1 MSKITELINSFKCLE
16 SDNSD
21 TTKVETTPEVEV
33 TEPKESTDDTSKGTD
48 KSIEAA
54 KNFDLASLKECLF
67 RIADNQSVEQVSKYK
82 DKLKKLI
89 DKLDDILEK

>member
-1 MSKITELINSFKCLE
+1 MSKITKLTNSFKCLE
-16 SDNSD
+16 SRNSD
-21 TTKVETTPEVEV
+21 ITTEVEN
-33 TEPKESTDDTSKGTD
+33 TEDTD

-67 RIADNQSVEQVSKYK
+67 RIADNQSEEQVSKYK

-89 DKLDDILEK
+89 NKLDNILEK